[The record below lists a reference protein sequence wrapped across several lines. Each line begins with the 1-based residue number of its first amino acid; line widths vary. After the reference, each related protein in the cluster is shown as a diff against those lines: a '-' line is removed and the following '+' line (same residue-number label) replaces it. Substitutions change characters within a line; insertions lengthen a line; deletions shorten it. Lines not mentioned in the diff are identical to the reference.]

1 MSPAAELRAAHECGL
16 QVAVV
21 AVVANAGDTTHEE
34 VLAGVA
40 RAAQSLTL
48 LISLLSSAWAG
59 GRP

>member
-1 MSPAAELRAAHECGL
+1 
-16 QVAVV
+16 VAVA

-40 RAAQSLTL
+40 RAAHSLTL
-48 LISLLSSAWAG
+48 LMSLLSSAWAG